1 MIISEIKNYIKYGGI
16 NQSFVGK
23 WYSGLSDGT
32 IKILTNKGYIIKRSA
47 EHCDEFAVLFTDA
60 DDVGIPYENNISSD
74 CESRCEKM
82 SSFTDL
88 GIKTYEDYRKNKR
101 EIFDVVNG
109 MFEEYID
116 KHPEFVKQVIDKS
129 LENYV
134 SIKDLVVGDVKRVSE
149 YKWRIN
155 NM

>member
-1 MIISEIKNYIKYGGI
+1 
-16 NQSFVGK
+16 
-23 WYSGLSDGT
+23 
-32 IKILTNKGYIIKRSA
+32 
-47 EHCDEFAVLFTDA
+47 
-60 DDVGIPYENNISSD
+60 
-74 CESRCEKM
+74 M

-101 EIFDVVNG
+101 EIFGVVNG
-109 MFEEYID
+109 MLEEYID